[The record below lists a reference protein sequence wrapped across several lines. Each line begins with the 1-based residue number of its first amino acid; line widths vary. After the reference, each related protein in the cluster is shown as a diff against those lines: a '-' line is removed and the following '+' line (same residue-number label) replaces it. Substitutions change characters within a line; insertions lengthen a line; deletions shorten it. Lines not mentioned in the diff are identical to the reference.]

1 MVPESSRQL
10 YALPLEGGPVWLFL
24 VGAVVVMVVTIVIVM
39 LLLLLL
45 LMTTMVMV
53 MVTKMNPLLCALC
66 CAGFLASWG
75 MSIVW
80 DLGVMEWVAAG
91 RKFAIKIASA
101 SVLTV
106 VSRSAFHCRA
116 PLCYRA
122 TLHQSILWL

>member
-1 MVPESSRQL
+1 
-10 YALPLEGGPVWLFL
+10 
-24 VGAVVVMVVTIVIVM
+24 M
-39 LLLLLL
+39 LLLLLMMM
-45 LMTTMVMV
+45 MTMAMIAIVIMMMFKLHEPPANHV
-53 MVTKMNPLLCALC
+53 NSVLCALC

-106 VSRSAFHCRA
+106 VSSSAFHCRA

-122 TLHQSILWL
+122 TLHQSIPWL